1 MESRR
6 RRNNRVRRSGVRTD
20 GAYYHVPRS
29 LLRRIDPLNASVGA
43 LVASFAWGQRRLR
56 RPDCM
61 PRKDG
66 RTDTFMEVVV
76 RQSRGSSL
84 AVFAVACSIAVA
96 CAGVAA
102 GGQNGGGQG
111 AGGHHGDNGGGN
123 DGRGHGAGSHRSE
136 GRSSGPQKGLGGDP
150 NDPSSSSPVD
160 DGETGAITTAVGTA
174 PTASVVR
181 SADGG
186 QSLDLPPTLQ
196 PSSDSSNP
204 STASPIKALPGV
216 PNKIV
221 RACHDAVESAATP
234 FGATR
239 VRVSS
244 AGFVHRLSQDTISAP
259 IEVSIDYAR
268 QGRVETRQAPIKCE
282 LDATGSVIGLT

>member
-1 MESRR
+1 M
-6 RRNNRVRRSGVRTD
+6 
-20 GAYYHVPRS
+20 
-29 LLRRIDPLNASVGA
+29 
-43 LVASFAWGQRRLR
+43 
-56 RPDCM
+56 
-61 PRKDG
+61 
-66 RTDTFMEVVV
+66 

-84 AVFAVACSIAVA
+84 ACFAVACSIAVA
-96 CAGVAA
+96 YAGVAA

-111 AGGHHGDNGGGN
+111 AGHHGDNGGGN
-123 DGRGHGAGSHRSE
+123 DGGGHGAGSHRSE
-136 GRSSGPQKGLGGDP
+136 GRSSGPQKGPGGDP
-150 NDPSSSSPVD
+150 NDPSGSSPVD
-160 DGETGAITTAVGTA
+160 DGETGTIPTAVGAA

-204 STASPIKALPGV
+204 STASSVKALPGV
-216 PNKIV
+216 PNKVV
-221 RACHDAVESAATP
+221 RACHDAVESAAAP

-244 AGFVHRLSQDTISAP
+244 AGFMHRLSQDTISAP
-259 IEVSIDYAR
+259 IEVSIDYVR